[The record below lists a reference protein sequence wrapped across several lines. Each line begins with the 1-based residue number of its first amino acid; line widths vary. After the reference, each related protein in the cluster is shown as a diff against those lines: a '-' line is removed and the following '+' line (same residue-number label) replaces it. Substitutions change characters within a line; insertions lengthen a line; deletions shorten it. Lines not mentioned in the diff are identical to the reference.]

1 MSMATKREVI
11 QDEQDAERRYAK
23 GEQPEDRDELGPD
36 LDQDSKR
43 YRYLRDQVRNSDG
56 SINEQLYVRCDTSRD
71 GRWSLDGEALDSALD
86 LLLINRAEAEKAA
99 ARAAKEEKAKAKGR

>member
-1 MSMATKREVI
+1 MATKREVI

-43 YRYLRDQVRNSDG
+43 YRYLRDAVQNSDG
-56 SINEQLYVRCDTSRD
+56 SVNEKLYVRCDGRVD
-71 GRWSLDGEALDSALD
+71 GKWALYGEDLDKVLD

-99 ARAAKEEKAKAKGR
+99 ARAAKEEKAKAKAR

>member
-1 MSMATKREVI
+1 MTMATKREVI
-11 QDEQDAERRYAK
+11 QDEQDAEKRYAK
-23 GEQPEDRDELGPD
+23 DEAGGGVEDQM
-36 LDQDSKR
+36 QDSKR
-43 YRYLRDQVRNSDG
+43 YRYLRDQVRNGDG

-71 GRWSLDGEALDSALD
+71 GRWSLDGEDLDSALD